1 VAAIL
6 IIAIWSGRA
15 LLMPH
20 GSIREAWLARLYI
33 QAGDPLELGRFGWVP
48 VVILGW
54 AISDEIIW
62 RGWLQPLATK
72 RFGITRGILILT
84 AAYAVQTLPAAYHLA
99 DPSAGYNP
107 LMPLLAACCGLCF
120 SYITHLT
127 GRITPSLIAHAT
139 LAYFTVL
146 EFRPGL

>member
-1 VAAIL
+1 
-6 IIAIWSGRA
+6 
-15 LLMPH
+15 MPH

-33 QAGDPLELGRFGWVP
+33 QAGDPLELGRVGWLP
-48 VVILGW
+48 LVILGW

-62 RGWLQPLATK
+62 RGWLQPVVTS
-72 RFGITRGILILT
+72 RFGVTRGVLVLT
-84 AAYAVQTLPAAYHLA
+84 AAYTAQSLPSIYYLA

-107 LMPLLAACCGLCF
+107 LISILAACCGLCF
-120 SYITHLT
+120 SYITHLA

-139 LAYFTVL
+139 LAYFTIL